1 MEIKKISITSEES
14 KSYHNIIGRFKALN
28 LVDWIKAYI
37 VSVLYTVVICAAFYF
52 LVKESAIYMWL
63 FVPVWCKIVMFL
75 VLLLIAAIQRSGN
88 KQIAQLLNKYFIN
101 DLKEELITGK
111 IQLKKVK
118 VVKDKILV
126 YYRKDNLD

>member
-1 MEIKKISITSEES
+1 
-14 KSYHNIIGRFKALN
+14 
-28 LVDWIKAYI
+28 
-37 VSVLYTVVICAAFYF
+37 
-52 LVKESAIYMWL
+52 
-63 FVPVWCKIVMFL
+63 MFL